1 LKSLNS
7 NWDVCDKSI
16 EYFHKVFLVAFS
28 LGFANYEHSGI
39 KNMSEHG
46 SLPPPKKND
55 AVYHHIWGG
64 IFWTRPLK
72 MASFSWQLFLQ
83 KRLTKI
89 WVWQKPE
96 S

>member
-1 LKSLNS
+1 MA
-7 NWDVCDKSI
+7 V
-16 EYFHKVFLVAFS
+16 Y
-28 LGFANYEHSGI
+28 
-39 KNMSEHG
+39 
-46 SLPPPKKND
+46 PPPKKND